1 VIDEYASRAA
11 EDIAPPI
18 LRRILDEPRVLHAF
32 SESLHREVHLQ
43 PREWTAEAGV
53 DAGAPPEVLIIR
65 AFGKTVPAISMSS
78 IALLLGKNW
87 TADSITDPVDI
98 DQEMQRAAEQRVSP
112 VRRRIDH
119 QPGILYA
126 AKE

>member
-1 VIDEYASRAA
+1 MEVGVAGSRRPNFYQYLPRPRLRHFHFTKLGRLFEFDELVCLHDCSLVFDPVVIDEYASRAA

-18 LRRILDEPRVLHAF
+18 LRRILDEPRVLQAF

-65 AFGKTVPAISMSS
+65 A
-78 IALLLGKNW
+78 
-87 TADSITDPVDI
+87 
-98 DQEMQRAAEQRVSP
+98 
-112 VRRRIDH
+112 
-119 QPGILYA
+119 
-126 AKE
+126 